1 MAEEWP
7 VLLEPSETS
16 WGMTYNNRA
25 FTSTLSNAQQ
35 VIGYPGAYWVC
46 TLTFG
51 VLFDED
57 ERELTSLL
65 GRLNGM
71 FGTVNVPAITR
82 TRDDDI
88 GAPVVVSGIAQAMS
102 VVIGGVTPSARVFSL
117 GDYLT
122 IKGEMFEVVRIA
134 TSNSQGQ
141 VTVALNKRIRRT
153 LAPGT
158 AVEYRNPYSEMRR
171 VEDSHQVNIQAVVS
185 NCTLQ
190 FREAF

>member
-1 MAEEWP
+1 MAENWP
-7 VLLEPSETS
+7 ELLEPSEAS

-71 FGTVNVPAITR
+71 FGTVNIPAITR
-82 TRDDDI
+82 TRSDDI
-88 GAPVVVSGIAQAMS
+88 GTPVVVSGVAQSMS
-102 VVIGGVTPSARVFSL
+102 LVIGGVKPNAKVFSL

-122 IKGEMFEVVRIA
+122 IKGEMFEVVKVA
-134 TSNSQGQ
+134 TSNGQGQ

-153 LAPGT
+153 LTAGT

-171 VEDSHQVNIQAVVS
+171 VDDTHQVAIQPIVS

>member
-1 MAEEWP
+1 MALEWP
-7 VLLEPSETS
+7 ESLEPTETS

-35 VIGYPGAYWVC
+35 VVGYPGAYWVC

-57 ERELTSLL
+57 ERQLTSLL
-65 GRLNGM
+65 GRLHGM
-71 FGTVNVPAITR
+71 FGTVKIPAITR
-82 TRDDDI
+82 TREDDI
-88 GAPVVVSGIAQAMS
+88 GAAVVVSGIAQATAMI
-102 VVIGGVTPSARVFSL
+102 IGGVTPSARVFSL

-122 IKGEMFEVVRIA
+122 VEGEMFEVVQDA
-134 TSNSQGQ
+134 NANAQGE
-141 VTVALNKRIRRT
+141 VTVTLNKRIRRT
-153 LAPGT
+153 LKTGT

-171 VEDSHQVNIQAVVS
+171 LEDSHQVAIQPIVS

>member
-1 MAEEWP
+1 MALDWP
-7 VLLEPSETS
+7 ELLEPSETA

-35 VIGYPGAYWVC
+35 IVGYPGAYWVC

-57 ERELTSLL
+57 ERELTALL

-71 FGTVNVPAITR
+71 FGTVKIPAITR
-82 TRDDDI
+82 TRSDNI
-88 GAPVVVSGIAQAMS
+88 GAPVVVSGIAQAMA
-102 VVIGGVTPSARVFSL
+102 VVICGVTPNARVFSL

-122 IKGEMFEVVRIA
+122 INGEMFEAVQTA
-134 TSNSQGQ
+134 TSNAQGQ
-141 VTVALNKRIRRT
+141 VTVALNKRIRKT
-153 LAPGT
+153 LTPGT

-171 VEDSHQVNIQAVVS
+171 VDDTHQVTIQPIVS

>member
-1 MAEEWP
+1 MALEWP
-7 VLLEPSETS
+7 ESLEPTETS

-35 VIGYPGAYWVC
+35 VVGYPGAYWVC

-57 ERELTSLL
+57 ERQLTSLL
-65 GRLNGM
+65 GRLHGM
-71 FGTVNVPAITR
+71 FGTVKIPAITR
-82 TRDDDI
+82 TREDDI
-88 GAPVVVSGIAQAMS
+88 GAAVVVSGIAQATAMI
-102 VVIGGVTPSARVFSL
+102 IGGVTPSARVFSL

-122 IKGEMFEVVRIA
+122 VEGEMFEVVQDA
-134 TSNSQGQ
+134 TANAQGQ
-141 VTVALNKRIRRT
+141 VTVTLNKRIRRT
-153 LAPGT
+153 LKTGT

-171 VEDSHQVNIQAVVS
+171 LEDSHQVAIQPIVS

>member
-1 MAEEWP
+1 MALEWP
-7 VLLEPSETS
+7 ESLEPTETS

-35 VIGYPGAYWVC
+35 VVGYPGAYWVC

-57 ERELTSLL
+57 ERQLTSLL
-65 GRLNGM
+65 GRLHGM
-71 FGTVNVPAITR
+71 FGTVKIPAITR
-82 TRDDDI
+82 TREDDI
-88 GAPVVVSGIAQAMS
+88 GAAVVVSGIAQATAMI
-102 VVIGGVTPSARVFSL
+102 IGGVTPSARVFSL

-122 IKGEMFEVVRIA
+122 VEGEMFEVVQDA
-134 TSNSQGQ
+134 TANAQGE
-141 VTVALNKRIRRT
+141 VTVTLNKRIRRT
-153 LAPGT
+153 LKTGT

-171 VEDSHQVNIQAVVS
+171 LEDSHQVAIQPIVS